1 MSVDKD
7 YVQIAMSNLNNEK
20 ASPELRE
27 WSVTIL
33 NKLSPVPMKN
43 SLKKELRTVVYVSP
57 SKIPLPEFAGQ
68 RCPNLIE
75 QDKNSKNTFEHHNKM
90 FDRFVREYE
99 DCRLKFDG
107 LVKYINDINS
117 IR

>member
-107 LVKYINDINS
+107 LVRYINDINS